1 MSRSTRPAPVTRST
15 LTLISRQHLWPRS
28 RRYPGVANGW
38 HGAAWVAFKLAAAG
52 VAVPRDAFESI
63 GPRLADD
70 MARTLPSDHI
80 GAMIGCSANAVIAA
94 YAARHGLVG
103 KAVARRACRHVV
115 SMSRNNRTWDVHM
128 GLSGTLLAFL
138 EIEAVE
144 PGCLRDAE
152 PRRMADQLRNT
163 VDALCALPAKGWHTG
178 MAHGPA
184 GAIMALESC
193 GAAGWCRIT
202 NQRRQRWLDLLSRS
216 ARATA
221 DGELY
226 WPTIA
231 GEEQLGLQSWCAGTP
246 GIALALLQCYRLTL
260 QPVYLEVARDAL
272 AAMKSLSSKVF
283 ASRTLCCGS
292 AGYRHIFVDAYRITH
307 EAEWLEHASRE
318 GRLSS
323 AVKPRPRLGLH
334 QGELGIAY
342 LAERLASPR
351 AYPFPALGASSV

>member
-1 MSRSTRPAPVTRST
+1 
-15 LTLISRQHLWPRS
+15 LISRPHLWPSS

-52 VAVPRDAFESI
+52 VAVPQDALESI
-63 GPRLADD
+63 SRRLADD
-70 MARTLPSDHI
+70 MARTSPNDHI

-94 YAARHGLVG
+94 YAARHGLAG
-103 KAVARRACRHVV
+103 KAVARRACRHVL
-115 SMSRNNRTWDVHM
+115 SMSRSNRAWDVHM

-138 EIEAVE
+138 EIDAVE
-144 PGCLRDAE
+144 PSALRDAQ
-152 PRRMADQLRNT
+152 PRRMAEQLRNT
-163 VDALCALPAKGWHTG
+163 VDALCALPAKGWQTG

-202 NQRRQRWLDLLSRS
+202 NQHRQRWLDVLSRS
-216 ARATA
+216 AMTTA
-221 DGELY
+221 DGGLY
-226 WPTIA
+226 WPMIA

-246 GIALALLQCYRLTL
+246 GVALALLQCFRLT
-260 QPVYLEVARDAL
+260 QRPVYLEVARGAL

-283 ASRTLCCGS
+283 LSGTLCCGS

-318 GRLSS
+318 ARLAS
-323 AVKPRPRLGLH
+323 AARPRPRLGLH

-342 LAERLASPR
+342 LAERLASPG
-351 AYPFPALGASSV
+351 AYPFPALGVSSV